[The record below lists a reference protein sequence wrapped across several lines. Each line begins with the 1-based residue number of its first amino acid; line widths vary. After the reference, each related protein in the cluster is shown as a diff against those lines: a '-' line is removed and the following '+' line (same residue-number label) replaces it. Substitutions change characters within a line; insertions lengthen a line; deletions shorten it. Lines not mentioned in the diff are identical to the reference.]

1 MGGGGVGAGK
11 VERAKNAREVL
22 AIDGGVDRAAIG
34 EDIGGAAAWGE
45 VEATGGGEEGIA
57 HGFEVEALAIH
68 PPEKMVIGIGALVER
83 VVVATLL
90 VGGGEEDEAVEIFE
104 RPAVGDEVGGEVIEE
119 FGLGGWGGADPEI
132 AGGADEAG
140 AEVVEPDAVDGD
152 AGGEGVVFVGDGLGE
167 FEATAAFLERLT
179 VFGGENLEKLAGHG
193 VAEVAGFAAFKDV
206 WFYGLRE
213 VDYGHGAGWSVC
225 GVGLPGVY
233 FFAELGEFAAFF
245 GVEAFFDLIDGWAGG

>member
-1 MGGGGVGAGK
+1 MEALGGGGVGAGK

-68 PPEKMVIGIGALVER
+68 PPEKMIIGIGALVER

-90 VGGGEEDEAVEIFE
+90 VGGGEEDEAMEIFE

-119 FGLGGWGGADPEI
+119 FWMRGRLPSRAEI
-132 AGGADEAG
+132 
-140 AEVVEPDAVDGD
+140 VRRTHQPDAK
-152 AGGEGVVFVGDGLGE
+152 VV
-167 FEATAAFLERLT
+167 
-179 VFGGENLEKLAGHG
+179 
-193 VAEVAGFAAFKDV
+193 
-206 WFYGLRE
+206 
-213 VDYGHGAGWSVC
+213 
-225 GVGLPGVY
+225 LPRPIAQY
-233 FFAELGEFAAFF
+233 ASR
-245 GVEAFFDLIDGWAGG
+245 

>member
-1 MGGGGVGAGK
+1 MEHGPADFRVGTFVAALPGGTCPVRERGEGDGLSGWIKRAEATVPNGGEFLCGWGGLCDELQARAEFSGVGVATEGSAVEKLEAIGVGGELRHRGKGGERFGLGDHEGAIHHEKGLLGAHGVEALGGGGVGAGK

-119 FGLGGWGGADPEI
+119 F
-132 AGGADEAG
+132 
-140 AEVVEPDAVDGD
+140 
-152 AGGEGVVFVGDGLGE
+152 
-167 FEATAAFLERLT
+167 
-179 VFGGENLEKLAGHG
+179 
-193 VAEVAGFAAFKDV
+193 
-206 WFYGLRE
+206 
-213 VDYGHGAGWSVC
+213 
-225 GVGLPGVY
+225 
-233 FFAELGEFAAFF
+233 
-245 GVEAFFDLIDGWAGG
+245 